1 MKKSTLLIA
10 MISIA
15 VLFPTGIYFI
25 NSFYF

>member
-15 VLFPTGIYFI
+15 VLFPTSIYLF
-25 NSFYF
+25 NTLFF